1 MEESGLQG
9 LPGLTNLETYFFD
22 KMKSN
27 RFDIDAVIGYNK
39 DQLNIFLNEKE
50 NYMAD
55 LEDKVKHLEYE
66 IAKADDEIVGYMR
79 KVKSLETD
87 IRHYKERLKD
97 LEEVKVEGKASVSVW
112 KALTALAAAIGALL
126 ASIFIKS
133 DDE

>member
-1 MEESGLQG
+1 
-9 LPGLTNLETYFFD
+9 
-22 KMKSN
+22 MKSN

-55 LEDKVKHLEYE
+55 LEDKAKHLEYE
-66 IAKADDEIVGYMR
+66 IAKADDEIVGYIR
-79 KVKSLETD
+79 KVKDLEKD
-87 IRHYKERLKD
+87 IQHYKERLKD

-126 ASIFIKS
+126 ASVFIKS